1 MPYIFTI
8 GKLQPLKER
17 YSPIAIGDISKV
29 SKKEWEEHW
38 RQHGSGWKNPSKD
51 NIQYLE
57 RAYGGSD
64 MSIIADISNFTPK
77 IELWAAKTGVKMAI
91 QKKEKSAAC
100 RRGDLY
106 ETPTAKKYM
115 QIRGMEGNKDI
126 KAFVEGKII
135 DTDGNFIKDK
145 NFKEV
150 INPYSMYMFRDGRRN
165 PDGSLKYPW
174 ALANCDGF
182 VFDHGI
188 SGGLEIKTTTF
199 LNRDVIENEWKQGI
213 IPKYY
218 LYQIVYYMGILNLQF
233 WDIICSW
240 GQDYNECSIIRFYRD
255 YELEDKIFSMVE
267 EFDEYVEQGIQPD
280 TSTSKGDQLLKYYLK
295 LFGPIPEGS
304 NPVELPEKMRGTVNK
319 CMDIDDEISNLEK
332 KLKEK
337 KQEKAKLCSEI
348 YPVLKNAKYGQFKLD
363 DCTTVNIK
371 IKVPMHRPV
380 LDLERLK
387 AEHPDIIIKYQTFD
401 STAFRK
407 AESILNKEYT
417 LPAEVNTDKLPE
429 FTLSKSIKTA

>member
-1 MPYIFTI
+1 
-8 GKLQPLKER
+8 
-17 YSPIAIGDISKV
+17 
-29 SKKEWEEHW
+29 
-38 RQHGSGWKNPSKD
+38 
-51 NIQYLE
+51 
-57 RAYGGSD
+57 
-64 MSIIADISNFTPK
+64 
-77 IELWAAKTGVKMAI
+77 
-91 QKKEKSAAC
+91 
-100 RRGDLY
+100 
-106 ETPTAKKYM
+106 
-115 QIRGMEGNKDI
+115 
-126 KAFVEGKII
+126 
-135 DTDGNFIKDK
+135 
-145 NFKEV
+145 
-150 INPYSMYMFRDGRRN
+150 MFRDGRRN